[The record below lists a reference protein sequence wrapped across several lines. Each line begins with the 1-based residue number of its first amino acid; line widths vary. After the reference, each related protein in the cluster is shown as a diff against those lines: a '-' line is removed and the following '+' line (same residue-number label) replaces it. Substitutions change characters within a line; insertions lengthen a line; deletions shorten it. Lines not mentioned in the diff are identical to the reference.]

1 MSRPTRDKDG
11 AAPAQQESERRRGGR
26 RTARLV
32 SACPGHYGRRVREF
46 GSSSLSLGG
55 SLLISHPSLLDPNFR
70 KTVIFL
76 STHDPEEGSFGLIL
90 NRPAGR
96 TVGDVLPNKPI
107 GALARVPLFL
117 GGPVS
122 GDQLVFAAFRWHPES
137 ERMECRHHLLIPD
150 AQKAIE
156 EEHTTVRAFIGYAG
170 WTKGQLEGELAQKA
184 WLVGKPG
191 REVLAVEK
199 LPVLWREVT
208 SSFGPWFRL
217 VAEAPDDPAQN

>member
-1 MSRPTRDKDG
+1 M
-11 AAPAQQESERRRGGR
+11 
-26 RTARLV
+26 
-32 SACPGHYGRRVREF
+32 REF

-55 SLLISHPSLLDPNFR
+55 SLLVSHPSLTDPNFH
-70 KTVIFL
+70 KTVIFI
-76 STHDPEEGSFGLIL
+76 SSNDPEEGSVGLIL

-107 GALARVPLFL
+107 GALARIPVFL

-122 GDQLVFAAFRWHPES
+122 NDQLVFASFRWHPES

-150 AQKAIE
+150 AQEAIE
-156 EEHTTVRAFIGYAG
+156 QEHTTVRAFIGYAG
-170 WTKGQLEGELAQKA
+170 WTKGQLEGELAQRA

-217 VAEAPDDPAQN
+217 VAEAPDDPARN